1 MQVSRNLEHI
11 QISLFR
17 PNKNVNI
24 DQEVASKNFKI
35 KTLSVPSAVMFSDK
49 NKVLADKMISQLI
62 NVAQETNSTHAN
74 QEAQK
79 TNSAHTNNKKYDGI
93 LKKDARRRLE
103 LMVND
108 PEEAKKQVSAMAV
121 GSDFF
126 FINFANLGIDLEN
139 PADPGWMK
147 ITEKQDAIE
156 QQRQDIT
163 RRREAFYKSQV
174 EKGFL
179 LLRLWQTYSNLMR
192 IYLTI
197 IGVQWKLE
205 QTQPIR
211 TAPLNIFKHS
221 MIIYKISLI
230 RKVCGRC
237 SRLHRFSLGI
247 FPIPFQLTRHN
258 PDTAA
263 ADERRRRGPATAG
276 SSPAHERSGY
286 VLYYRD
292 HFQND

>member
-93 LKKDARRRLE
+93 LTKDARRRLE

-174 EKGFL
+174 EKGLSSAQIMANILEFNADL
-179 LLRLWQTYSNLMR
+179 SDNYWSSMEIGTNPANPHRSSKYFQAQHDYLQNL
-192 IYLTI
+192 INQKKSAE
-197 IGVQWKLE
+197 G
-205 QTQPIR
+205 
-211 TAPLNIFKHS
+211 A
-221 MIIYKISLI
+221 
-230 RKVCGRC
+230 
-237 SRLHRFSLGI
+237 
-247 FPIPFQLTRHN
+247 
-258 PDTAA
+258 
-263 ADERRRRGPATAG
+263 AG
-276 SSPAHERSGY
+276 STGSA
-286 VLYYRD
+286 
-292 HFQND
+292 